1 MLVVLAPAAAGALMR
16 PDVAVATAGA
26 FASFCLLSSA
36 TYLVNDVRDREQD
49 RRHARKRLRPVAAG
63 ELAPL
68 GALRLAA
75 VMAILGVGLAAA
87 VRPSLAPVAI
97 GYLTLTTSYSFWWR
111 HIVVA
116 DVLAVAAGFVLRAA
130 GGAAATGVPL
140 SRSFVIVTSASALF
154 VVAGKRHAEL
164 GGAFRAPAR
173 ATLRT
178 YTRRSLRLLL
188 TGAAVLACGAYTWW
202 AFAQPDLAPW
212 RMASM
217 LPFVLWLA
225 RYGSLLEGGAGEA
238 PEELIVGDRALL
250 ALSLLWAALFV
261 GGVYASA

>member
-1 MLVVLAPAAAGALMR
+1 MR

-49 RRHARKRLRPVAAG
+49 RRHARKRLRPIAAG

-68 GALRLAA
+68 GAMRLAA
-75 VMAILGVGLAAA
+75 LMAVLGVGLAAG

-97 GYLTLTTSYSFWWR
+97 GYLTLTTSYSLWWR

-116 DVLAVAAGFVLRAA
+116 DVLAVAAGFVLRAT
-130 GGAAATGVPL
+130 GGAAATGVHL

-164 GGAFRAPAR
+164 GRSTLRAPVR

-188 TGAAVLACGAYTWW
+188 AGAAVLACGAYTWW
-202 AFAQPDLAPW
+202 AFSQPDLAPW

-225 RYGSLLEGGAGEA
+225 RYGSLLEAGAGEA
-238 PEELIVGDRALL
+238 PEELILGDRDLL